1 MKRVAVIGV
10 GYLGEHHARIYSE
23 LEEAHLFGVVDKDLE
38 RARSIA
44 EKYHCRY
51 FTDYR
56 DVIEYVDA
64 VSIVTPTVTHYEIA
78 RDFLI
83 NKKDVL
89 LEKPMT
95 VDLDSA
101 RELVEL
107 AEKNNVILQ
116 IGHLERYNPAY
127 VTAKSLIIDPQ
138 FLIFERLSPFQRR
151 GVDVDITFDLM
162 IHDIDLIMDILKE
175 QRLLTFKSSGAS
187 LITDKIDS
195 HIVWLEFERTSSVIH
210 TSRVSKEKRRTL
222 TAYLSDRV
230 VFADFQKQEVEL
242 LVRNRDGNPVVERIP
257 VQRKEP
263 LKEELRDFLRCAIM
277 RGRPLVCGRTGMESL
292 SLAISLVNELRQ
304 GERIIKQEGN

>member
-1 MKRVAVIGV
+1 MKKVAVIGV
-10 GYLGEHHARIYSE
+10 GYLGEHHARIYAE
-23 LEEAHLFGVVDKDLE
+23 LEAAQLFGVVDKDFE
-38 RARSIA
+38 KARSVA

-56 DVIEYVDA
+56 DVIEHVDA

-78 RDFLI
+78 RDFLM

-127 VTAKSLIIDPQ
+127 VTAKGLVIDPQ
-138 FLIFERLSPFQRR
+138 FLIFERLSPFQARS
-151 GVDVDITFDLM
+151 VDVDITFDLM

-187 LITDKIDS
+187 LISDKIDS

-210 TSRVSKEKRRTL
+210 TSRVSREKRRTL

-242 LVRNRDGNPVVERIP
+242 LVRDRDGNPVVKRIF
-257 VQRKEP
+257 VEKKEP
-263 LKEELRDFLRCAIM
+263 LREELRDFLRCAIM
-277 RGRPLVCGRTGMESL
+277 RERPLVCGRVGMESL
-292 SLAISLVNELRQ
+292 SLAISLVKELRKN
-304 GERIIKQEGN
+304 ERIIK